1 MRSCFYTVQ
10 KFCDSQL
17 PIGQVSEDIIEA
29 SEKLILSFE
38 RSFAEQ
44 EFHTAVEEVGGYIR
58 DINKLWTEQKPYA
71 DDCPTAQRHQALIDA
86 FHMVRVAVTL
96 LHPVAPTG
104 TEKVREQF
112 GLGPELFD
120 WSRIFDGLDKLL
132 PLAIA
137 LPTYPSAATSST
149 RPSIKSVP

>member
-1 MRSCFYTVQ
+1 M
-10 KFCDSQL
+10 
-17 PIGQVSEDIIEA
+17 
-29 SEKLILSFE
+29 
-38 RSFAEQ
+38 
-44 EFHTAVEEVGGYIR
+44 EEVGGYIR

-120 WSRIFDGLDKLL
+120 WSRIFDGLDKTPTRWPSLCPPTRAQRLL
-132 PLAIA
+132 RQDRVSNQCRERVKGLDPQNYFTHKAI
-137 LPTYPSAATSST
+137 PP
-149 RPSIKSVP
+149 